1 MFITSWDFSVYLKIL
16 LPSEICFASIYLYLR
31 EKDIFDTWIIDD
43 NSSPPVD
50 NGFLCNPF
58 LFFSS
63 LWQYSQQ
70 MLITWHIPP
79 VKFVSH
85 HMLTLSMLCILFNS

>member
-1 MFITSWDFSVYLKIL
+1 MFTISWEFSLYLKNV
-16 LPSEICFASIYLYLR
+16 LPFEIRFASIYLYLCK
-31 EKDIFDTWIIDD
+31 EDIFDTWIIDD

-50 NGFLCNPF
+50 NGFLCDPF
-58 LFFSS
+58 LFFPS

-85 HMLTLSMLCILFNS
+85 HMSTLCVLCILFNS